1 MRRSRP
7 PRKTV
12 GNIGSASCTVGLM
25 SVPRPTPT
33 PLTSTSTD
41 MRRTRTPP
49 RAEAEGVCKE
59 GGRGPLALL
68 AGSLDGA
75 ARPTPPSLP
84 AHLMGCAAHTSLLAG
99 SLDGLRGNTPSLL
112 PADLPSA
119 RQLLNNWAS
128 RAARPGCS
136 PRSSMTFVREVN
148 PLTRPTSARRRSK
161 ALATANRA
169 ASVAA
174 PSTARGA
181 TLTMSTGA
189 WPSDPSPYCP
199 PTLGLE
205 APGLTR
211 TLTLTQPL
219 CRPVVVSCRRR
230 QSRLLRPSPWEAG
243 CCADDDRRRVRRR
256 RGGRPRRSPR
266 RAARHHGQR
275 GVPGGGRTALR

>member
-75 ARPTPPSLP
+75 ARPIPPSLP

-99 SLDGLRGNTPSLL
+99 SLDGLRGNTPSVL
-112 PADLPSA
+112 PADLPVSA
-119 RQLLNNWAS
+119 SAAQQLGQS
-128 RAARPGCS
+128 RCEVVLVAHQLDHFRPRCHSAHQADIGPAQVKGLGNGQQGGLGRCTIHR
-136 PRSSMTFVREVN
+136 PRSHTDDEDR
-148 PLTRPTSARRRSK
+148 PLTVRPVAVLPSDLGSGGSGLDPHAHSHPAIVPCQTRVLLRRNHR
-161 ALATANRA
+161 LR
-169 ASVAA
+169 A
-174 PSTARGA
+174 PSTPFRWFRRNKTRVWHG
-181 TLTMSTGA
+181 TM
-189 WPSDPSPYCP
+189 
-199 PTLGLE
+199 
-205 APGLTR
+205 
-211 TLTLTQPL
+211 
-219 CRPVVVSCRRR
+219 
-230 QSRLLRPSPWEAG
+230 AG
-243 CCADDDRRRVRRR
+243 CE
-256 RGGRPRRSPR
+256 
-266 RAARHHGQR
+266 
-275 GVPGGGRTALR
+275 